1 MHRQIYMYEVDRAKT
16 ALMTRRILLVLVLT
30 VAVLAPT
37 GAASAATADKPAVL
51 AGWTQPTAA
60 STSSWNA
67 ARLNRAP
74 WQSYNFDWST
84 DYCSASP
91 DKPLG
96 FDFTLSCWHHDFGY
110 RNFKDIGTFPA
121 NKDRIDDMLYADLK
135 RVCTTYSSA
144 VRPACYSLAWTYYEA
159 VHEFG
164 SLSAVKQADL
174 NRASTLMRQT

>member
-1 MHRQIYMYEVDRAKT
+1 
-16 ALMTRRILLVLVLT
+16 MTRRILLVLVLT
-30 VAVLAPT
+30 LGVLIPAT
-37 GAASAATADKPAVL
+37 AASAATDKSSIL
-51 AGWTQPTAA
+51 LGWTQTTAA
-60 STSSWNA
+60 STNAWNA
-67 ARLNRAP
+67 ARLDRAP

-110 RNFKDIGTFPA
+110 RNYKAIGAFPA
-121 NKDRIDDMLYADLK
+121 NKDRVDDMFYADLK
-135 RVCTTYSSA
+135 RKCATYSTL

-159 VHEFG
+159 VHNFG

-174 NRASTLMRQT
+174 NRASTLMRQTA